1 MLGAYY
7 LYFCCKIIN
16 LLDYEVVIVDFHSI
30 FVIMW

>member
-16 LLDYEVVIVDFHSI
+16 LLDYEVVIVNSCYSK
-30 FVIMW
+30 

>member
-16 LLDYEVVIVDFHSI
+16 LLDYEVVIVNSCYSI
-30 FVIMW
+30 K